1 MNAQEKELLR
11 EISQCTKC
19 KFCLSS
25 CPLYDGWIRN
35 AATGKLQSIYYALKY
50 DLPFEVS
57 LRDMLF
63 SCTTCSSC
71 QKTCEKYST
80 GVKLISALEKARSIL
95 VKKGIGPMPAHKKF
109 ASHIKREFNPYMEP
123 HSKRMD
129 WISKEDEKILPK
141 KAEYVYFVGCTSSY
155 RQKKI
160 AQDTLKVLK
169 SIGINFTILE
179 DEWCCGSPL
188 LRTGQWSFVKK
199 LANHNIELINSKG
212 ADKVI
217 TSCAGCYR
225 AFKKD
230 YTTGYANYLNINKYD
245 FQVYHITEL
254 LDECLQTG
262 LLKLKELNK
271 KVTYHDPCHLSLH
284 MSLFDSPRNVIKM
297 IPGVNFI
304 EMPKSRENS
313 MCCGAGGGFR
323 AGFPNI
329 SINLATRRVKEA
341 ESISVD
347 ILASACPFCW
357 RNLSDAIKKS
367 ESKIQIK
374 DVVELIAENIII

>member
-1 MNAQEKELLR
+1 
-11 EISQCTKC
+11 
-19 KFCLSS
+19 
-25 CPLYDGWIRN
+25 
-35 AATGKLQSIYYALKY
+35 
-50 DLPFEVS
+50 
-57 LRDMLF
+57 
-63 SCTTCSSC
+63 
-71 QKTCEKYST
+71 
-80 GVKLISALEKARSIL
+80 
-95 VKKGIGPMPAHKKF
+95 
-109 ASHIKREFNPYMEP
+109 MEP